1 MFKKSILYT
10 LIIVSLIAWL
20 GMEVSLR
27 AQTSS
32 PPDATAATAA
42 EKAPDTLF
50 SIVFSGGIIG
60 VTIMLTLF
68 ASSICAAY
76 LVFEHLMTI
85 RRSEIMPPGLGDE
98 VRNLLN
104 NGNAAGAYELCRAR
118 PSFLA
123 YVMQHGLTEVE
134 NGWSEVEKAL
144 EESLA
149 EQQARLFRKIEYLSV
164 IGNIAPMLGLLGTV
178 AGMILAFQQ
187 VASSQG
193 SAGAAELAQGIYSA
207 LVTTVA
213 GLIVAI
219 PSLAAFA
226 VFRSRIDQF
235 VAEAAYQAQ
244 HAFAPLKRRSL
255 AGPALSSP
263 PPPSPPTLPSGPL
276 SPRRA

>member
-1 MFKKSILYT
+1 MLKKSIVYT
-10 LIIVSLIAWL
+10 LFTVALVAWL
-20 GMEVSLR
+20 GREVSLR
-27 AQTSS
+27 AQTGGAES
-32 PPDATAATAA
+32 TAATESAPQ
-42 EKAPDTLF
+42 APDTLL

-60 VTIMLTLF
+60 IGIMLILL
-68 ASSICAAY
+68 AASICAAY

-85 RRSEIMPPGLGDE
+85 RRSEIMPEGLNDE
-98 VRNLLN
+98 VRNLLTA
-104 NGNAAGAYELCRAR
+104 GNVGGAYELCRAR
-118 PSFLA
+118 PSFLS
-123 YVMQHGLTEVE
+123 YVMQHGLAEVE

-187 VASSQG
+187 VASTQG

-213 GLIVAI
+213 GLMVAI

-226 VFRSRIDQF
+226 VFRSRVDQF

-263 PPPSPPTLPSGPL
+263 PPAPPSLPGAPTA
-276 SPRRA
+276 PRRA